1 MSEMD
6 RYTRKL
12 LSKLG
17 RLGAERVTLAAQLV
31 KLQDEVDEVTEAA
44 APPPG
49 EADLEGILAELVD
62 IVIVCHTAAF
72 ILGYGSEELMGR
84 VLAKAEVNARREWY
98 RTASGTARHT
108 PEEV

>member
-12 LSKLG
+12 LGKLAL
-17 RLGAERVTLAAQLV
+17 LGPERVTLAAQLV

-44 APPPG
+44 AAPPPG
-49 EADLEGILAELVD
+49 EAGIMAELAD

>member
-6 RYTRKL
+6 HYTRKL
-12 LSKLG
+12 LGKLAH
-17 RLGAERVTLAAQLV
+17 LGPERVTFAAQLV

-44 APPPG
+44 TPG
-49 EADLEGILAELVD
+49 QADLEGVLAELAD

-98 RTASGTARHT
+98 PTASGTARHT
-108 PEEV
+108 PEEGR